1 MARDQKE
8 TILKTTVATILA
20 VICLSAH
27 AEDISPAIRSC
38 SAYATPGEFVSL
50 TAAPKS
56 KPHMTDG
63 VAYFKPRSG
72 VTFNSDPVVA
82 VYAYGHDVPYPA
94 GVKHPGSDT
103 YGYGVV
109 VEGTIDF
116 GRMQVKGSPAHV
128 VTSPV
133 SVPGHEFVEI
143 GCND

>member
-1 MARDQKE
+1 MK
-8 TILKTTVATILA
+8 ITVATMLA
-20 VICLSAH
+20 VACLSAH

-38 SAYATPGEFVSL
+38 SSYATPGEFVSL
-50 TAAPKS
+50 TAAAKA

-63 VAYFKPRSG
+63 VAYFKPRAG

-94 GVKHPGSDT
+94 GVKHPGADT

-109 VEGTIDF
+109 VEGTIAF
-116 GRMQVKGSPAHV
+116 GKMQVTGSSAHV
-128 VTSPV
+128 TTSPV

>member
-1 MARDQKE
+1 M
-8 TILKTTVATILA
+8 KTTIAITLA
-20 VICLSAH
+20 FACLSAH
-27 AEDISPAIRSC
+27 AEDVSPAIRSC
-38 SAYATPGEFVSL
+38 GSYATPGEFVSL

-63 VAYFKPRSG
+63 VAYFKPRPG

-116 GRMQVKGSPAHV
+116 GRMQVKGSRAHV